1 MNVYLSKRAKTINF
15 DKIPEPLNT
24 GYVKTKNKLIQKEYL
39 WHLKIHNNK
48 GKLIEV
54 ISNKDYIELKAI
66 AEAKTRNTNNY
77 YTIKEYL

>member
-1 MNVYLSKRAKTINF
+1 MSVYLRKTATTINF
-15 DKIPEPLNT
+15 DKKPEPLNT
-24 GYVKTKNKLIQKEYL
+24 GYTKSKNEVIKKEYL
-39 WHLKIHNNK
+39 WYLKIHNDK

-77 YTIKEYL
+77 YTMKEYL